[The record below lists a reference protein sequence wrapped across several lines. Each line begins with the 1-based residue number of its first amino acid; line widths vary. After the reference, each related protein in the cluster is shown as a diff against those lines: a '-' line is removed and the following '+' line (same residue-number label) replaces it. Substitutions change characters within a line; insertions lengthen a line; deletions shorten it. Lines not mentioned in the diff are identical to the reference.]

1 MIRPF
6 QYQTDNL
13 SFSHDRYIQASAS
26 LAECHN
32 VIKMNFIIVQTM
44 MKYSSLDDR
53 SLYAR
58 ARHVCQAADV
68 IKVRILHRHRFRELL
83 SQAAQKAIDSGA
95 RPTALEYYET
105 AMTLLQDESWEEGAD
120 VYYEET
126 LNLYTRAAELYW
138 YQSQYPKAHSLLASI
153 FEGARTASDKAPA
166 WIILSRLYAHQGN
179 TAAAFNAYVKSLLG
193 CQSAKYCLVS
203 KQA

>member
-1 MIRPF
+1 M
-6 QYQTDNL
+6 
-13 SFSHDRYIQASAS
+13 
-26 LAECHN
+26 
-32 VIKMNFIIVQTM
+32 VKMHFIIVQTM
-44 MKYSSLDDR
+44 MKYSNLDDR

-58 ARHVCQAADV
+58 ARHVCQAAEI
-68 IKVRILHRHRFRELL
+68 IKARILDRHRFRELL
-83 SQAAQKAIDSGA
+83 LQAAQNAIESGA

-105 AMTLLQDESWEEGAD
+105 ALTLLQDEPWEEGAD

-126 LNLYTRAAELYW
+126 LNIYARAAELHW

-179 TAAAFNAYVKSLLG
+179 TTAAFNAYVNSFLA
-193 CQSAKYCLVS
+193 CQLANYSLVS

>member
-1 MIRPF
+1 M
-6 QYQTDNL
+6 
-13 SFSHDRYIQASAS
+13 
-26 LAECHN
+26 
-32 VIKMNFIIVQTM
+32 VKMHFIIVQTM
-44 MKYSSLDDR
+44 MKYSNLDDR

-58 ARHVCQAADV
+58 ARHVCQAAEI
-68 IKVRILHRHRFRELL
+68 IKARILDRHRFRELL
-83 SQAAQKAIDSGA
+83 LQAAQNAIESGA

-105 AMTLLQDESWEEGAD
+105 ALTLLQDEPWEEGAD

-126 LNLYTRAAELYW
+126 LNLYARAAELHW

-179 TAAAFNAYVKSLLG
+179 TTAAFNAYVNSFLA
-193 CQSAKYCLVS
+193 CQLANYSLVS